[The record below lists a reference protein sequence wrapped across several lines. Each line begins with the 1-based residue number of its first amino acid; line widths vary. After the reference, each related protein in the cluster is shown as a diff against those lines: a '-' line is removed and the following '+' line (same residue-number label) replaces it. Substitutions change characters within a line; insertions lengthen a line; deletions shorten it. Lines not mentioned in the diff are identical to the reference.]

1 MKKILLIYTE
11 LLDYRIPIFKE
22 IGSIY
27 NLTITHSGVKKTHNN
42 QGFEEIVLPVKK
54 WLYFRYQ
61 KGLIKKIRK
70 GNYDAII
77 YFADIA
83 WLSTVIGLYICPKK
97 IRRVTWGLWLTK
109 NSLVNRLRFYI
120 AKYADSNIFYNNT
133 AAQDFRKMGVQK
145 DHIEVANNTV
155 FVDFPERVVK
165 SKRDSILVVGSFNK
179 RKNNDVVIAAFNRIS
194 YIIKKTIRLVFVGD
208 GEDKE
213 RIIEVAKKQ
222 KYNGRIEFHS
232 HESNTAILDGYY
244 SKAICAV
251 NYGQAG
257 LSILQS
263 FGHGVPFVTM
273 RNAISGGEIEN
284 IIHGFNGFLVEPEQA
299 SLEDYLLKLCS
310 NTEYAAE
317 LGANALNYYKEHANV
332 KVMVSGFQRAIDG
345 RS

>member
-27 NLTITHSGVKKTHNN
+27 NLTVTHSGVKKTHNN

-54 WLYFRYQ
+54 YLCYHYQ
-61 KGLIKKIRK
+61 KKIIKIIRK

-77 YFADIA
+77 FFADIA
-83 WLSTVIGLYICPKK
+83 WLSTVIGLYVCPKK
-97 IRRVTWGLWLTK
+97 IKKITWGLWLTK
-109 NSLVNRLRFYI
+109 NSYANRLRVRI
-120 AKYADSNIFYNNT
+120 AKLADANIFYNDA
-133 AAQDFRKMGVQK
+133 AAQDFRKWGIN
-145 DHIEVANNTV
+145 DDRIEVARNTV
-155 FVDFPERVVK
+155 VVDFPERNDK
-165 SKRDSILVVGSFNK
+165 TIRDSILVVGSFNE
-179 RKNNDVVIAAFNRIS
+179 RKKNDVVIEAFNRIS
-194 YIIKKTIRLVFVGD
+194 HILINPIRLVFVG
-208 GEDKE
+208 GGYDKK
-213 RIIEVAKKQ
+213 RIIEIAQKQ
-222 KYNGRIEFHS
+222 IFSERIEFYLPETNS
-232 HESNTAILDGYY
+232 INLSIYY

-263 FGHGVPFVTM
+263 FGHGVPFVTT

-310 NTEYAAE
+310 NTEYAAK
-317 LGANALNYYKEHANV
+317 LGANALNYYKEYANV
-332 KVMVSGFQRAIDG
+332 QVMVSGFQRAIDG